1 MRSRFA
7 PRGTTRGARTISAGQ
22 GVPMEPVTFVVLQP
36 GYLPWL
42 VFFDK
47 MRRSGV
53 FVYYD
58 DAQFDRHD

>member
-1 MRSRFA
+1 
-7 PRGTTRGARTISAGQ
+7 
-22 GVPMEPVTFVVLQP
+22 MEPATFVVLQP

-42 VFFDK
+42 VFFDQ

-58 DAQFDRHD
+58 EAQFDRHD